1 MTMDYGIGD
10 DFGVDFGN
18 RNGVE
23 FRIVTYDVGDDIGF
37 RICLT

>member
-10 DFGVDFGN
+10 DFGDDFGN

-23 FRIVTYDVGDDIGF
+23 FRIVIFDDN
-37 RICLT
+37 LA